1 MTQLDEGHFH
11 LHSANKDKN
20 FQAKKTMKNMND
32 FHNNKSKIMLVD
44 GDLLA
49 YKITS
54 SLEEPV
60 DWGNDVWT
68 LHSDFKKAKQLWIQS
83 IAYYL
88 SITSSKD
95 VVVAF
100 SDKVNFRKELDSTYK
115 SHRKGIRKPVCYS
128 PLRKW
133 IEETHKC
140 ETFTSLEGDDVL
152 GLLATGKY
160 KDNNVIVS
168 GDKDMRTIPTWHCF
182 IIDDSIEYV
191 DELKANYNFCQQV
204 LVGDASDGYSGLKG
218 CGAVKSSRVLLDK
231 KNIDE
236 LWEAVLQEYQRNGY
250 EMSDAYHQGK
260 LARILRDGEY
270 NYKTKQII
278 LWRTDGSDKNS
289 GISKK
294 AS

>member
-1 MTQLDEGHFH
+1 MTQLTEAHFE
-11 LHSANKDKN
+11 LHSANKDKI
-20 FQAKKTMKNMND
+20 FQAKKTMANMNE

-54 SLEEPV
+54 ALEEPI

-68 LHSDFKKAKQLWIQS
+68 LHSDFGKAKQLWTQS
-83 IAYYL
+83 IGYYL
-88 SITSSKD
+88 GITSSKD

-115 SHRKGIRKPVCYS
+115 SHRKGIRKPICYLA
-128 PLRKW
+128 LRKW

-140 ETFTSLEGDDVL
+140 ETFTALEGDDVL

-160 KDNNVIVS
+160 KNNCVVVS
-168 GDKDMRTIPTWHCF
+168 GDKDMRTIPAWHCF

-191 DELKANYNFCQQV
+191 DKKKADYNFCKQV
-204 LVGDASDGYSGLKG
+204 LTGDSADGYIGCKG
-218 CGAVKSSRVLLDK
+218 VGEIKASRVLLGK
-231 KNIDE
+231 KNLDE
-236 LWEAVLQEYQRNGY
+236 LWEAVCQEYQRNGY
-250 EMSDAYHQGK
+250 EMSDAYHQGR

-278 LWRTDGSDKNS
+278 LWRTHGMYKNS
-289 GISKK
+289 RRSKK